1 MPAETTLFDG
11 QLTSIKQLRDRL
23 DKLAKKQPKLP
34 DVDKLLTIYK
44 HHTKFDQVLVFE
56 GDTVIDDDLVID
68 TDQSWVKRNKIC
80 AVVCFGNLT
89 VSGDII
95 NNDEAFWPLLVVAGN
110 LKVCN
115 ILKGGLP
122 LLIWGDLT
130 ATGYIIPEY
139 NDGPIRVGGNLSSAG
154 YVPRCK
160 DRKEAKGHVVLGKVS
175 GLVLDARDDLSSED
189 MHRVVVPEAMNH
201 GWFNLYTVFEYGR
214 EGRSIWRETPLD
226 KKVVEPDPEL
236 EDFLADPIIES
247 ADPTGKGTGKEIGSL
262 EKPDAVLPVIKK
274 LIKEKIEFDPERY
287 SYPENFAEFARA
299 QLKQYPRAKV
309 LVLPE
314 GTTLESGLTLDW
326 EEDWVER
333 ENIIAIFCAGD
344 LVVKG
349 DIVNR
354 TLEGGV
360 MLFVAGN
367 LEAENIF
374 KAGATLMVLGDVK
387 AEGLVIGEY
396 NDGVTR
402 IGGDL
407 EAEAFLLFDHDGF
420 VRGDIRAL
428 YQNDH
433 EDGDWRS
440 ILMPGLFDDE
450 AEDYPN
456 LGKIQAFKKLGR
468 EIFV

>member
-1 MPAETTLFDG
+1 MPAEMTLFGG

-56 GDTVIDDDLVID
+56 GDTIIDDDLVID
-68 TDQSWVKRNKIC
+68 ADQSWVKRNKIC
-80 AVVCFGNLT
+80 ALVCFGDLT
-89 VSGDII
+89 IKGDLI
-95 NNDEAFWPLLVVAGN
+95 NNDEAFWPLLVVEGN

-115 ILKGGLP
+115 MLKGGLP
-122 LLIWGDLT
+122 LIIWGDLT

-139 NDGPIRVGGNLSSAG
+139 NDGPIRVGGDLNSAG

-175 GLVLDARDDLSSED
+175 GLVLDARNDLSADDL
-189 MHRVVVPEAMNH
+189 HRVVVPDAMNY

-214 EGRSIWRETPLD
+214 KGKSIWRETPLE
-226 KKVVEPDPEL
+226 KRVVEPDEEL
-236 EDFLADPIIES
+236 ENFLANPTIKS
-247 ADPTGKGTGKEIGSL
+247 TDPTASGSL
-262 EKPDAVLPVIKK
+262 EKPDTVLPVIEE
-274 LIKEKIEFDPERY
+274 LIKEKIEFDPDNY

-299 QLKQYPRAKV
+299 QLKQYPKDKV
-309 LVLPE
+309 LVLPG
-314 GTTLESGLTLDW
+314 GTTIEDGLTLDW

-333 ENIIAIFCAGD
+333 ENVIAIFCQGD
-344 LVVKG
+344 LTVKG
-349 DIVNR
+349 DIINR

-360 MLFVAGN
+360 MLLVAGD
-367 LEAENIF
+367 LEAENII
-374 KAGATLMVLGDVK
+374 KAGATLMVLGNLRARGIV
-387 AEGLVIGEY
+387 VGEY

-420 VRGDIRAL
+420 VRGDIRAT
-428 YQNDH
+428 YNNDH

-440 ILMPGLFDDE
+440 LLLPGLFDEDE
-450 AEDYPN
+450 EDYPN
-456 LGKIQAFKKLGR
+456 IGRIWAFKKLGR
-468 EIFV
+468 EIFI

>member
-1 MPAETTLFDG
+1 MTLFGG

-56 GDTVIDDDLVID
+56 GDTIIDDDLVID
-68 TDQSWVKRNKIC
+68 PDQSWVKRNKIC
-80 AVVCFGNLT
+80 ALVCFGDLTIKGNL
-89 VSGDII
+89 I
-95 NNDEAFWPLLVVAGN
+95 NNDEAFWPLLVVEGN

-115 ILKGGLP
+115 MLKGGLP
-122 LLIWGDLT
+122 LIIWGDLT

-139 NDGPIRVGGNLSSAG
+139 NDGPIRVGGDLNSAG

-175 GLVLDARDDLSSED
+175 GLVLDARNDLSADDL
-189 MHRVVVPEAMNH
+189 HRVVVPDAMNY

-214 EGRSIWRETPLD
+214 EGKSIWRETPLE
-226 KKVVEPDPEL
+226 KRVVEPDEEL
-236 EDFLADPIIES
+236 ENFLANPTIKS
-247 ADPTGKGTGKEIGSL
+247 TDPTASGSL
-262 EKPDAVLPVIKK
+262 EKPDTVLPVIEE
-274 LIKEKIEFDPERY
+274 LIKEKIEFDPDNY

-299 QLKQYPRAKV
+299 QLKQYHKDKV
-309 LVLPE
+309 LVLPG
-314 GTTLESGLTLDW
+314 GTTIEDGLTLDW

-333 ENIIAIFCAGD
+333 ENVIAIFCQGD
-344 LVVKG
+344 LTVKG
-349 DIVNR
+349 DIINR

-360 MLFVAGN
+360 MLFVAGD
-367 LEAENIF
+367 LEAENII
-374 KAGATLMVLGDVK
+374 KAGATLMVLGNLRARGIV
-387 AEGLVIGEY
+387 VGEY

-420 VRGDIRAL
+420 VRGDIRAT
-428 YQNDH
+428 YNNDH

-440 ILMPGLFDDE
+440 LLLPGLFDEDE
-450 AEDYPN
+450 EDYPN
-456 LGKIQAFKKLGR
+456 IGRIWAFKKLGR
-468 EIFV
+468 EIFI

>member
-1 MPAETTLFDG
+1 MPAETTLFGG

-56 GDTVIDDDLVID
+56 GDTIIDDDLVID
-68 TDQSWVKRNKIC
+68 PDQSWVKRNKIC
-80 AVVCFGNLT
+80 ALVCFGDLTIKGNL
-89 VSGDII
+89 I
-95 NNDEAFWPLLVVAGN
+95 NNDEAFWPLLVVEGN

-115 ILKGGLP
+115 MLKGGLP
-122 LLIWGDLT
+122 LIIWGDLT

-139 NDGPIRVGGNLSSAG
+139 NDGPIRVGGDLNSAG

-175 GLVLDARDDLSSED
+175 GLVLDARNDLSADD
-189 MHRVVVPEAMNH
+189 MHRVVVPDAMNY

-214 EGRSIWRETPLD
+214 EGKSIWRETPLE
-226 KKVVEPDPEL
+226 KRVVEQDEEL
-236 EDFLADPIIES
+236 ENFLANPTIES
-247 ADPTGKGTGKEIGSL
+247 TDPTASGSL
-262 EKPDAVLPVIKK
+262 EKPDTVLSVIEEV
-274 LIKEKIEFDPERY
+274 IKEKIKFDPDNY

-299 QLKQYPRAKV
+299 QLKQYPKDKV
-309 LVLPE
+309 LVLPG
-314 GTTLESGLTLDW
+314 GTTIEDGLTLDW

-333 ENIIAIFCAGD
+333 ENVIAIFCQGD
-344 LVVKG
+344 LTVKG
-349 DIVNR
+349 DIINR

-360 MLFVAGN
+360 MLFVAGD
-367 LEAENIF
+367 LEAENII
-374 KAGATLMVLGDVK
+374 KAGATLMVLGNLRARGIV
-387 AEGLVIGEY
+387 VGEY

-420 VRGDIRAL
+420 VRGDIRAT
-428 YQNDH
+428 YNNDH

-440 ILMPGLFDDE
+440 LLLPGLFDEDE
-450 AEDYPN
+450 EDYPN
-456 LGKIQAFKKLGR
+456 IGRIWAFKKLGR
-468 EIFV
+468 EIFI

>member
-1 MPAETTLFDG
+1 MPAETTLFGG

-56 GDTVIDDDLVID
+56 GDTIIDDDLVID
-68 TDQSWVKRNKIC
+68 PDQSWVKRNKIC
-80 AVVCFGNLT
+80 ALVCFGDLTIKGNL
-89 VSGDII
+89 I
-95 NNDEAFWPLLVVAGN
+95 NNDEAFWPLLVVEGN

-115 ILKGGLP
+115 MLKGGLP
-122 LLIWGDLT
+122 LIIWGDLT

-139 NDGPIRVGGNLSSAG
+139 NAGPIRVGGDLNSAG

-175 GLVLDARDDLSSED
+175 GLVLDARNDLSADD
-189 MHRVVVPEAMNH
+189 MHRVVVPDAMNY

-214 EGRSIWRETPLD
+214 EGKSIWRETPLE
-226 KKVVEPDPEL
+226 KRVVEQDEEL
-236 EDFLADPIIES
+236 ENFLANPTIES
-247 ADPTGKGTGKEIGSL
+247 TDPTASGSL
-262 EKPDAVLPVIKK
+262 EKPDTVLPVIEE
-274 LIKEKIEFDPERY
+274 LIKEKIEFDPDNY

-299 QLKQYPRAKV
+299 QLKQYPKDKV
-309 LVLPE
+309 LVLPG
-314 GTTLESGLTLDW
+314 GTTIEDGLTLDW

-333 ENIIAIFCAGD
+333 ENVIAIFCQGD
-344 LVVKG
+344 LTVKG
-349 DIVNR
+349 DIINR

-360 MLFVAGN
+360 MLFVAGD
-367 LEAENIF
+367 LEAENII
-374 KAGATLMVLGDVK
+374 KAGATLMVLGNLRARGIV
-387 AEGLVIGEY
+387 VGEY

-420 VRGDIRAL
+420 VRGDIRAT
-428 YQNDH
+428 YNNDH

-440 ILMPGLFDDE
+440 LLLPGLFDEDE
-450 AEDYPN
+450 EDYPN
-456 LGKIQAFKKLGR
+456 IGRIWAFKKLGR
-468 EIFV
+468 EIFI